1 MDAKFAPVEIGEAV
15 TLRGGCLAKAE
26 ILETRQTH
34 CGKTFV
40 KIEKTAPW
48 LARAVTGKPHSG
60 RPLSRTNIIEA
71 MRAKL
76 HTGTIPAEAPAS
88 ADAPDDPMAA
98 MDYEDMADASAV
110 AEPNLESPPK
120 QRKRLR
126 RLRVEAEQLVSMAI
140 ATESWGGVAGIHGS
154 EERRVTLLAC
164 ARHLWLHVD
173 DLAWFINAMRHQ
185 YSTGGVPPVQKDAT
199 GHTADQRN
207 VWWSFRDS
215 AWVCRAKHEGRTYVK
230 TICVTRLAKRGHDG
244 YELTK
249 TNAYDALCDWQRH
262 VEAGGEPG
270 EGAIPMD
277 ADEAGADAE
286 AAAGIGAAV

>member
-1 MDAKFAPVEIGEAV
+1 MLLPHPTHPWSRGRVPAPSAHPWSRGAGPDGRKVCPRGDRRGGNLE
-15 TLRGGCLAKAE
+15 GGCLAKAE

-60 RPLSRTNIIEA
+60 RPLSRTHIIEA

-110 AEPNLESPPK
+110 AEPNLVSPPK

-140 ATESWGGVAGIHGS
+140 ATESWGGWPASTVVGNGGSHCWRVRGISGCTSMTWHGS
-154 EERRVTLLAC
+154 
-164 ARHLWLHVD
+164 
-173 DLAWFINAMRHQ
+173 
-185 YSTGGVPPVQKDAT
+185 
-199 GHTADQRN
+199 
-207 VWWSFRDS
+207 
-215 AWVCRAKHEGRTYVK
+215 
-230 TICVTRLAKRGHDG
+230 
-244 YELTK
+244 
-249 TNAYDALCDWQRH
+249 
-262 VEAGGEPG
+262 
-270 EGAIPMD
+270 
-277 ADEAGADAE
+277 
-286 AAAGIGAAV
+286 

>member
-1 MDAKFAPVEIGEAV
+1 MDAKFAPVVIGEAV
-15 TLRGGCLAKAE
+15 TLRGGCLSKAE

-140 ATESWGGVAGIHGS
+140 ATESWGGEWPASTVVGNGGSHCWRVRSISGWASKLWHGS
-154 EERRVTLLAC
+154 
-164 ARHLWLHVD
+164 
-173 DLAWFINAMRHQ
+173 
-185 YSTGGVPPVQKDAT
+185 
-199 GHTADQRN
+199 
-207 VWWSFRDS
+207 
-215 AWVCRAKHEGRTYVK
+215 
-230 TICVTRLAKRGHDG
+230 
-244 YELTK
+244 
-249 TNAYDALCDWQRH
+249 
-262 VEAGGEPG
+262 
-270 EGAIPMD
+270 
-277 ADEAGADAE
+277 
-286 AAAGIGAAV
+286 